1 MSLCN
6 NGPANVSVLFLDY
19 IVNKRLMLT
28 RIINWYSVLS
38 EPSLS
43 AHAKNNDSFMYT
55 YFCFQKLILVVLQY
69 LI

>member
-6 NGPANVSVLFLDY
+6 NGPTNVIVLFLDY

-28 RIINWYSVLS
+28 RIMTGNQSYQ
-38 EPSLS
+38 SL
-43 AHAKNNDSFMYT
+43 HCLHMQKNNDSFMYT